1 MFGELRSLYQG
12 YTADDDTVGV
22 IQVDKTSRQSPNTDG
37 FDTILLV
44 VKNADEKI
52 WSVKHYQIGTESVAL
67 HLVSSQRL
75 EDWIKFSTYR
85 RMIQWISTGK
95 VLFDRNEFLGELKQE
110 ISRFP
115 EELREVKLT
124 QEYAKAIRMFKE
136 AIQLYDKD
144 EELDCFNKVLRTLHS
159 IGRLS
164 VIKEGFYPE
173 LTGWQQIKRL
183 DAGTYKLYEELVLS
197 HEPLKE
203 RVELMLLAMDFTL
216 SNKVVEASEH
226 LINIMADDVWKI
238 DALKERVTTFDY
250 HLDLAILIG
259 YLIEK
264 KMIVVEEVASK
275 NPHVKHRYYRVSEQT
290 RK

>member
-144 EELDCFNKVLRTLHS
+144 EELDCFMFACCFYFIKFCILFNVLTNCCTNTF
-159 IGRLS
+159 
-164 VIKEGFYPE
+164 VIECC
-173 LTGWQQIKRL
+173 
-183 DAGTYKLYEELVLS
+183 
-197 HEPLKE
+197 
-203 RVELMLLAMDFTL
+203 
-216 SNKVVEASEH
+216 
-226 LINIMADDVWKI
+226 
-238 DALKERVTTFDY
+238 
-250 HLDLAILIG
+250 
-259 YLIEK
+259 
-264 KMIVVEEVASK
+264 IVR
-275 NPHVKHRYYRVSEQT
+275 NCICIH
-290 RK
+290 